1 MLLQARG
8 EQVLR
13 VKALVELDDGTFV
26 SINGGVQRIVHE
38 PEHLSTESVP
48 DGSAGIV
55 FITRGLD
62 AGRLKGSLEVFQR
75 ISQMTAPV
83 SA

>member
-1 MLLQARG
+1 MFLQARG

-13 VKALVELDDGTFV
+13 VTALVELDDGTFV
-26 SINGGVQRIVHE
+26 SIDGAQRLVQE

-48 DGSAGIV
+48 DGSARIV
-55 FITRGLD
+55 FITRALD
-62 AGRLKGSLEVFQR
+62 AGRLTGSLEGFQR
-75 ISQMTAPV
+75 ISRMTVPV

>member
-13 VKALVELDDGTFV
+13 VKALVELGDGAFV
-26 SINGGVQRIVHE
+26 SINGVQRIVHE

-55 FITRGLD
+55 FISRGLD

-75 ISQMTAPV
+75 ISRMTAPV